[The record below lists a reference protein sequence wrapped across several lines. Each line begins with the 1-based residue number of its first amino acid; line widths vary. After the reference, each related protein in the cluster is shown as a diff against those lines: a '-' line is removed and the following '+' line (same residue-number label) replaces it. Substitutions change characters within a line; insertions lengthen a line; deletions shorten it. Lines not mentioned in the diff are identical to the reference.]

1 MSCSWIVVSESGC
14 GIASANNLSC
24 LAKPQ
29 VQFHYEVRNAH
40 KRVGSILVMTS
51 RRGCCSHVV
60 LGATKV
66 TFLGVLQQKPWTG
79 HLASV
84 INSQC
89 LLEGFHFTY
98 SNVLLEYKIWHHAQ
112 CYGCSYVLLSMDGW
126 TCQAK
131 ARRYGAFTSW
141 RISCSG
147 LSLGLGGLWCLIC

>member
-1 MSCSWIVVSESGC
+1 MSESGC

-29 VQFHYEVRNAH
+29 VQFQYEVRNAH

-89 LLEGFHFTY
+89 LLEGFHFYLFQCSPRLQNLTPCT
-98 SNVLLEYKIWHHAQ
+98 VLWMQLCPAEHGW
-112 CYGCSYVLLSMDGW
+112 MDLPG
-126 TCQAK
+126 K
-131 ARRYGAFTSW
+131 SPKVYGAFTSW